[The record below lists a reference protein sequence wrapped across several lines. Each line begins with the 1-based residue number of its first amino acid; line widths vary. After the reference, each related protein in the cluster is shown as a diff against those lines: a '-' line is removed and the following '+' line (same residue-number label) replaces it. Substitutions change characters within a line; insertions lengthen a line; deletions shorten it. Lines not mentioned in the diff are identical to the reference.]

1 MQGYISDFTSH
12 RVYIQFTRTPDRYNI
27 RLKTARGTQIWKKNN
42 LETKQQQSDILKT
55 ITINVN

>member
-27 RLKTARGTQIWKKNN
+27 RLKQSGVHKYEQNTTYKQSNN
-42 LETKQQQSDILKT
+42 EATF
-55 ITINVN
+55 